1 MNSFGIFF
9 TQLGEAM
16 AYEKYG
22 SDVIV
27 DMMRAYKIPYV
38 SLNPGATYRGLHD
51 SLVNYGKNEAPII
64 TCTHEETAIQI
75 AHGYAKATGKP
86 MAAIVHD
93 VVGLLHSCM
102 AIFYA
107 YIDRVPVFIMGA
119 TGPMDYTRRRPYIDW
134 THTANIQGNA
144 IRDYVKFDDQ
154 PYNAASIPEAFARAY
169 RVMMTEPKGP
179 VYLCWDAGI
188 QEDRLTADVPIPN
201 VARLMAPSPLQGD
214 LTALA
219 KAADLLVQAKNPVI
233 LTDYSGRNQESFYN
247 LVKLAETLSI
257 PVMDFGHRLNFPTNH
272 PLNLTDSDMI
282 QKADVILSLDV
293 RDLYGPLVKLD
304 RTTRKTVYITQKNCK
319 IIDIGLADLNISKW
333 SQDFMQLQE
342 IDVHI
347 AADTLVAIPLLT
359 QMCQEALG
367 KNGKKQEEIRSRF
380 AEHKKTHEALRAG
393 WREEV
398 KKHWKG
404 EPISLPRLAHEIGE
418 AIKGEDWVLTANT
431 LEDWALG
438 LWDFD
443 KAYRHP
449 GKSLG
454 TSTQIG
460 MSTGVAL
467 AHRGTGR
474 LVVDIQ
480 PDGDLMFDPGTLWI
494 GAHDQIPMLVVMY
507 NNRAYY
513 NDWEHQIRMAEQ
525 RGTDEKL
532 AYLGMEID
540 KPAPDFATIA
550 KGMGCYGEG
559 PITDGDKV
567 GPALKRAIE
576 YIKKENKPAL
586 VDTITQY
593 R

>member
-1 MNSFGIFF
+1 
-9 TQLGEAM
+9 M

-22 SDVIV
+22 SDVVV

-64 TCTHEETAIQI
+64 TCTHEETAVQI
-75 AHGYAKATGKP
+75 AHGYAKASGKP
-86 MAAIVHD
+86 MVAIVHD
-93 VVGLLHSCM
+93 VVGLLHCCM
-102 AIFYA
+102 ALFYA
-107 YIDRVPVFIMGA
+107 FIDRVPVMVMGA

-188 QEDRLTADVPIPN
+188 QEDRLLADVPIPN
-201 VARLMAPSPLQGD
+201 VARLMPPSPIQGD
-214 LTALA
+214 LKALG
-219 KAADLLVQAKNPVI
+219 KAAEMLVAAKNPVI
-233 LTDYSGRNQESFYN
+233 LTDYCGRNPESFDN
-247 LVKLAETLSI
+247 LVKLAELLAI

-272 PLNLTDSDMI
+272 SLNLTDSDMI
-282 QKADVILSLDV
+282 QKADLILSLDV
-293 RDLYGPLVKLD
+293 RDLYGPLVRLD
-304 RTTRKTVYITQKNCK
+304 RTTRKTVYITRKDCK
-319 IIDIGLADLNISKW
+319 IIDIGFADINISKW

-342 IDVHI
+342 IDLHI
-347 AADTLVAIPLLT
+347 AADTLVAIPQLT
-359 QMCQEALG
+359 LMCEEILG
-367 KNGKKQEEIRSRF
+367 KNGKKREEIRSRF
-380 AEHKKTHEALRAG
+380 EEHKRTHDVLRAG
-393 WREEV
+393 WQEDV
-398 KKHWKG
+398 KKQWKG
-404 EPISLPRLAHEIGE
+404 EPMSLPRLAHEIWQV
-418 AIKGEDWVLTANT
+418 IKNEDWVLTSNT
-431 LEDWALG
+431 LEDWTLG

-532 AYLGMEID
+532 AYLGMEINN
-540 KPAPDFATIA
+540 PPPDFATIA

-559 PITDGDKV
+559 PILNGDQV
-567 GPALKRAIE
+567 GPALKRAIDF
-576 YIKKENKPAL
+576 IKKEGKPAL
-586 VDTITQY
+586 VDTVTKF

>member
-1 MNSFGIFF
+1 
-9 TQLGEAM
+9 M

-64 TCTHEETAIQI
+64 TCTHEETAVQI

-86 MAAIVHD
+86 MVAIVHD

-107 YIDRVPVFIMGA
+107 YIDRVPVLIMGA

-188 QEDRLTADVPIPN
+188 QEDLLKGDVPIPN
-201 VARLMAPSPLQGD
+201 VARLMPAAPIQGD
-214 LTALA
+214 LKTLA
-219 KAADLLVQAKNPVI
+219 KAAEMLVQAKNPVI

-247 LVKLAETLSI
+247 LVKLAELLAI

-319 IIDIGLADLNISKW
+319 IIDIGLGDLNISKW

-347 AADTLVAIPLLT
+347 AADTLVAIPQLT
-359 QMCQEALG
+359 LMCEEALG
-367 KNGKKQEEIRSRF
+367 KNGKKREEIRSRF
-380 AEHKKTHEALRAG
+380 EEHKKTHEALRAG
-393 WREEV
+393 WQEEV
-398 KKHWKG
+398 KKNWKG
-404 EPISLPRLAHEIGE
+404 EPMSLPRLAHEIGQ
-418 AIKGEDWVLTANT
+418 AIKGEDWVLTSNT

-532 AYLGMEID
+532 AYLGMEINN
-540 KPAPDFATIA
+540 PAPDFATIA

-586 VDTITQY
+586 VDTITQF

>member
-1 MNSFGIFF
+1 
-9 TQLGEAM
+9 
-16 AYEKYG
+16 
-22 SDVIV
+22 
-27 DMMRAYKIPYV
+27 
-38 SLNPGATYRGLHD
+38 
-51 SLVNYGKNEAPII
+51 
-64 TCTHEETAIQI
+64 
-75 AHGYAKATGKP
+75 
-86 MAAIVHD
+86 
-93 VVGLLHSCM
+93 
-102 AIFYA
+102 
-107 YIDRVPVFIMGA
+107 
-119 TGPMDYTRRRPYIDW
+119 
-134 THTANIQGNA
+134 
-144 IRDYVKFDDQ
+144 
-154 PYNAASIPEAFARAY
+154 
-169 RVMMTEPKGP
+169 
-179 VYLCWDAGI
+179 
-188 QEDRLTADVPIPN
+188 
-201 VARLMAPSPLQGD
+201 
-214 LTALA
+214 
-219 KAADLLVQAKNPVI
+219 
-233 LTDYSGRNQESFYN
+233 
-247 LVKLAETLSI
+247 VKLAELLAI

-319 IIDIGLADLNISKW
+319 IIDIGLADINISKW

-347 AADTLVAIPLLT
+347 AADTLVAIPQLT
-359 QMCQEALG
+359 LMCEEALG
-367 KNGKKQEEIRSRF
+367 KNGKKQEEIRARF

-398 KKHWKG
+398 KKQWKG